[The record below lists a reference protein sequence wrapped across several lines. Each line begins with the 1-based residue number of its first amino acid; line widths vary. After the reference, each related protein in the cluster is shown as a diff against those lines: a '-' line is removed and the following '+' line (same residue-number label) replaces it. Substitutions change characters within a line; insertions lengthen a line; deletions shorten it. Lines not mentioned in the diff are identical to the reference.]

1 MRVKDGA
8 PSFNETGRK
17 ESTAGMN
24 IVDILIVVILL
35 LSLAAG
41 YRSGLIQ
48 SIFSLVGLVLGI
60 SIASWNYQRFGD
72 RFASVVRSVEL
83 SHAIWF
89 CLLALAVMVAA
100 GLVGMLLRGAI
111 RSIGLGWLDRIA
123 GMIFGLIIGAGLV
136 TLMIVAMATFFP
148 ATSGLSESH
157 LAKYFSASVEITTNV
172 TAKEMKERVLDELNT
187 LEEHSPLWLRP
198 K

>member
-1 MRVKDGA
+1 MARLKPRPFKALLKG
-8 PSFNETGRK
+8 SCC
-17 ESTAGMN
+17 GMN
-24 IVDILIVVILL
+24 IVDIVIVIVLL

-60 SIASWNYQRFGD
+60 SIASWNYMRFGD
-72 RFASVVRSVEL
+72 EL
-83 SHAIWF
+83 ARLLHSTELAHAIWF
-89 CLLALAVMVAA
+89 CVLALAVMVIA
-100 GLVGMLLRGAI
+100 GLIGMLLKGVI
-111 RSIGLGWLDRIA
+111 HSIGLGWLDRIA

-136 TLMIVAMATFFP
+136 TMMIVAMAAFFP
-148 ATSGLSESH
+148 TTSGLGDSH
-157 LAKYFSASVEITTNV
+157 LAKYFSASVEITTSL
-172 TAKEMKERVLDELNT
+172 TPGEMKHKVQEELDF

>member
-1 MRVKDGA
+1 M
-8 PSFNETGRK
+8 K
-17 ESTAGMN
+17 EFSTGMN

-48 SIFSLVGLVLGI
+48 SIFSLLGLVLGI

-72 RFASVVRSVEL
+72 QFASVVHSAEL

-89 CLLALAVMVAA
+89 CLLALAVMVVA
-100 GLVGMLLRGAI
+100 GLVGMLVRGAI

-123 GMIFGLIIGAGLV
+123 GMLFGLIIGAGLV

-172 TAKEMKERVLDELNT
+172 TAREMKERVQEELNT